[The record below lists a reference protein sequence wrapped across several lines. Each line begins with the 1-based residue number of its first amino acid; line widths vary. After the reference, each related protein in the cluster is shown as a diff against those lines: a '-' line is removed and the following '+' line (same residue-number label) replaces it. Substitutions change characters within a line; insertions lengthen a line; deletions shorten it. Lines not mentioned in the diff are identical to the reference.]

1 MSFTQDL
8 FTQRRNFEDGNTR
21 IGQLDR
27 IWYDEHRNAFYIGDG
42 VTPGGKLI
50 GAGGNVDVDIINAN
64 TIVTTGNITAGNI
77 NVTGTIN
84 GDHIFAPNGFGYYGS
99 FWDTTTQTAAITSTA
114 YAMRL
119 GNTDQTATYGISVT
133 GNSNVIISSTGIY
146 NFQFSIQLTKA
157 SGGSAF
163 IYIWPRI
170 NGDDVPMSASK
181 VAIQG
186 TAAETVPAWNWVYRM
201 NANDRFQIMWSTT
214 DTGVQILSTAP
225 NNPAPGIP
233 SVILTVTQV

>member
-42 VTPGGKLI
+42 TTIGGKLI
-50 GAGGNVDVDIINAN
+50 GSGSDVDFDIINAN
-64 TIVTTGNITAGNI
+64 TIVTTGTITS
-77 NVTGTIN
+77 
-84 GDHIFAPNGFGYYGS
+84 DHIFAPNGFGYYGS
-99 FWDTTTQTAAITSTA
+99 FWDITTQTAAIISTA

-133 GNSNVIISSTGIY
+133 GDSNVIISSTGIY
-146 NFQFSIQLTKA
+146 NFQFSVQLSKA

-163 IYIWPRI
+163 VYIWPRI
-170 NGDDVPMSASK
+170 NGADVPWSASK
-181 VAIQG
+181 FAVQG
-186 TAAETVPAWNWVYRM
+186 TAAETVPAWNWMIKM
-201 NANDRFQIMWSTT
+201 NANDRFQLMWSTNNS
-214 DTGVQILSTAP
+214 DVQLLGAPP

-233 SVILTVTQV
+233 SVMLTVTQV